1 MCPKVTSEYKT
12 EIKERIIQ
20 SAIECFS
27 KYGLDRTRM
36 DDIAQKADLSKGT
49 RQLELPF
56 QKKKEVS
63 DPLAAAA
70 AAATKTTITTL
81 ANIVVIILRSFLSF
95 KKVKL
100 TFVRP
105 ALYIEE
111 KGKK

>member
-1 MCPKVTSEYKT
+1 
-12 EIKERIIQ
+12 
-20 SAIECFS
+20 
-27 KYGLDRTRM
+27 M

-70 AAATKTTITTL
+70 AAATKTTL

-100 TFVRP
+100 TLVRP
-105 ALYIEE
+105 ALYIKE

>member
-70 AAATKTTITTL
+70 AAATKTTL

-105 ALYIEE
+105 ALYIKE